1 MVHGSV
7 GRAHFRQRAKCGLPR
22 TAEGSSASIR
32 EPAPGAAWDA
42 HIPLLHPDDQ
52 DETRKVWSDCLST
65 GCPGE
70 LSFRVRSGE
79 GNYRWFLS
87 RAEPLRGNDGTVRY
101 WIGINLDIEERK
113 QAEFYLAEA
122 QRLAHTGSW
131 TFTADGFEH
140 WSFGNCLPF
149 TAWIHTT
156 NHRVHLRGLTRKPDS
171 ERAAALA
178 RHGVD
183 VVKGDLDDEATLRR
197 ALAGAWG
204 VFGVQNAAEAGVER
218 EEAQGKRLATLAR
231 EAGVEHYV
239 YTSVG
244 SAHKRTGIP
253 HFDNKWRIEET
264 VRGLRFPS
272 HVILRPVFFM
282 ENLLAPFS
290 LQGST
295 LAWALGP
302 GTKLQMIAVDDI
314 GWFGARAFTDAAA
327 LNRREIDLA
336 GDVRTMPE
344 AAEIL
349 TEALGRP
356 IAFAQT
362 PIEQVRQYSKETA
375 LMLEWF
381 ERVGYSADIA
391 GLEREFGRAL
401 TKLPDWARR
410 HALPN
415 GR

>member
-1 MVHGSV
+1 MTSE
-7 GRAHFRQRAKCGLPR
+7 R
-22 TAEGSSASIR
+22 TILITGVTGNQG
-32 EPAPGAAWDA
+32 GA
-42 HIPLLHPDDQ
+42 
-52 DETRKVWSDCLST
+52 V
-65 GCPGE
+65 
-70 LSFRVRSGE
+70 V
-79 GNYRWFLS
+79 
-87 RAEPLRGNDGTVRY
+87 
-101 WIGINLDIEERK
+101 
-113 QAEFYLAEA
+113 QALQGA
-122 QRLAHTGSW
+122 
-131 TFTADGFEH
+131 GF
-140 WSFGNCLPF
+140 
-149 TAWIHTT
+149 
-156 NHRVHLRGLTRKPDS
+156 HLRGLTRTPDG

-204 VFGVQNAAEAGVER
+204 VFGVQTASEAGVER

-231 EAGVEHYV
+231 EAGVEHFV

-264 VRGLRFPS
+264 VRALRFPS

-295 LAWALGP
+295 LAWALGAD
-302 GTKLQMIAVDDI
+302 TKLQMIAVDDI
-314 GWFGARAFTDAAA
+314 GWFGARAFTDATA

-336 GDVRTMPE
+336 GDVRTLPE
-344 AAEIL
+344 AAAIL

-356 IAFAQT
+356 IVFAQT
-362 PIEQVRQYSKETA
+362 PIEQVRQYSKEMA
-375 LMLEWF
+375 SMLQWF

-391 GLEREFGRAL
+391 GLEREFGRTL

-410 HALPN
+410 HVRPD